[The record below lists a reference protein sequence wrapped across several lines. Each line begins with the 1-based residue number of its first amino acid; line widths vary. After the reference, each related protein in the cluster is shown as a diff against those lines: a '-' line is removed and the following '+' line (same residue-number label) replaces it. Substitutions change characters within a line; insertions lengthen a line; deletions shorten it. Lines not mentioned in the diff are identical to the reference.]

1 MEPRTQ
7 YIGELLRARK
17 SATSSRRT
25 KAIRG
30 TRWPR
35 RTIDVRPW
43 KLEPE
48 DCLIHLDQ
56 SGPIDQLYRSKRGK
70 FPMSHLARRRTV
82 KSLFL
87 RVSNENPGGSLFL
100 LLLFLCFAS
109 GNAWSQAKP
118 VAIVG
123 ATLIDGAGRAPV
135 TDAVVIVRDGRFQAV
150 GRRGDVTVPQDAEV
164 IEANG
169 KSVLPGLIDGHCHYR
184 DWMGEIYLA
193 YGVVTCPNISNNPV
207 EWIIA
212 QREGVKN
219 GSIRGPRVWASANII
234 DGPPPEGTGT
244 LRRQRTSIIV
254 DSEDEARKAVRG
266 LVEKGVDGI
275 KLFERLKPQVAKAAV
290 DEAHKLGR
298 PVFGH
303 SLDIFTAAA
312 NGYQS
317 VEHSWSVVY
326 TSIQDPKKKHD
337 LDIGRMLR
345 KVDTDE
351 VHAQMEPAM
360 FDKMI
365 KVMIDKNVHWS
376 TTWATWFRPL
386 STYAEE
392 MKRRELTLLKNPQLK
407 YLPAYIL
414 KDSESFFAKY
424 EKMTPEKRN
433 ELASGYKMLQDFV
446 HRFVKAGGKIHSGS
460 DPNHVVPGYAVHAE
474 LQMLVEAGLTP
485 LQAIQTAS
493 INVAQAWGKDK
504 EYGSVEKGKVADFFI
519 VRGDPAKNISDTQN
533 VEMVFIDGK
542 KMDTS
547 FHADYKNPIPRP
559 IEDRPESGS
568 Q

>member
-1 MEPRTQ
+1 M
-7 YIGELLRARK
+7 RK
-17 SATSSRRT
+17 FR
-25 KAIRG
+25 
-30 TRWPR
+30 
-35 RTIDVRPW
+35 
-43 KLEPE
+43 
-48 DCLIHLDQ
+48 
-56 SGPIDQLYRSKRGK
+56 YR
-70 FPMSHLARRRTV
+70 LAA
-82 KSLFL
+82 KILA
-87 RVSNENPGGSLFL
+87 
-100 LLLFLCFAS
+100 LLFLCFTAEI
-109 GNAWSQAKP
+109 AWSQAKP
-118 VAIVG
+118 MAVVG
-123 ATLIDGAGRAPV
+123 ATLIDGTGRAAV
-135 TDAVVIVRDGRFQAV
+135 ADSIVVIR
-150 GRRGDVTVPQDAEV
+150 
-164 IEANG
+164 NG
-169 KSVLPGLIDGHCHYR
+169 KFQVVGERDKVSIPQGADVIDAKGKSILPGLIDGHCHYR

-219 GSIRGPRVWASANII
+219 GSVRGPRVWASANII
-234 DGPPPEGTGT
+234 DGPPPEGTGV

-254 DSEDEARKAVRG
+254 DSEDEARKAVRS

-275 KLFERLKPQVAKAAV
+275 KLFERLKPHVAKAAV

-360 FDKMI
+360 FDKII
-365 KVMIDKNVHWS
+365 KAMIDKNVHWS

-386 STYAEE
+386 STYADE
-392 MKRRELTLLKNPQLK
+392 MKKRELALLRNPQLK

-414 KDSESFFAKY
+414 KDTEEFFAKY
-424 EKMTPEKRN
+424 EKMAPEKRN
-433 ELASGYKMLQDFV
+433 ELMSGYKMVQEFV
-446 HRFVKAGGKIHSGS
+446 RRFSAAGGKIHSGS

-493 INVAQAWGKDK
+493 VNVAQAWGKEKD
-504 EYGSVEKGKVADFFI
+504 YGSIEKGKVADFFI
-519 VRGDPAKNISDTQN
+519 VRGDPSKNISDTQN
-533 VEMVFIDGK
+533 VEAVFIDGK

-547 FHADYKNPIPRP
+547 FHADYKNPMPRP
-559 IEDRPESGS
+559 IEDRPEGGS